1 MDCKTAKA
9 DIEAYL
15 DKKLTDEEMG
25 EFLAHIRSCP
35 ECREELE
42 TFFAIRRTL
51 GYLESGIDGSYDI
64 PKLLEEDLAS
74 QEARLRRLRRARIRN
89 GLLWALL
96 FVSIAVALWAVIFP
110 ETIIPILLR
119 PFEILFPGRELPW

>member
-15 DKKLTDEEMG
+15 DGTLNDEELTA
-25 EFLAHIRSCP
+25 FLAHIRSCP

-51 GYLESGIDGSYDI
+51 GYLESGRDGSYDI
-64 PKLLEEDLAS
+64 PKLLEEDLSA
-74 QEARLRRLRRARIRN
+74 QELRLRRLRGARIRN
-89 GLLWALL
+89 GILWAL
-96 FVSIAVALWAVIFP
+96 FFAVIVVALWAVIFP
-110 ETIIPILLR
+110 DTVLPILLK
-119 PFEILFPGRELPW
+119 PFEILFPGKELPW